1 MKNLILLISILLF
14 SSVVHAENPCP
25 VGNPTYFCLPPEAAP
40 NSEIQAVDFY
50 TIPMKIISLFQK
62 ELASTGYPLK
72 LDAKWESPF
81 FGAGVTLYENQF
93 TIMILGGMTRIDEM
107 TKDAYAAIVC
117 HELGHILGGAPHQ
130 TIPSAE
136 WSSAEGQSDFFAASV
151 CLPRYFK
158 SLNIKQ
164 EALASQIEVAGFEMV
179 TALSYFDREQ
189 KLIRHLEYKKKVTAT
204 LINAYP
210 DHQCRYETF
219 RAPNTRAA
227 CWYK

>member
-1 MKNLILLISILLF
+1 MKKLILLSFLLIF
-14 SSVVHAENPCP
+14 SGAIHAESPCP
-25 VGNPTYFCLPPEAAP
+25 VGDPTYFCLPPEAAT
-40 NSEIQAVDFY
+40 NSEIQVVDFY
-50 TIPMKIISLFQK
+50 TIPVKIISLFQK

-72 LDAKWESPF
+72 LDAKWESPY

-93 TIMILGGMTRIDEM
+93 TIMILGGMTRIDDM
-107 TKDAYAAIVC
+107 TKKAYAAIVC

-164 EALASQIEVAGFEMV
+164 ELMASEIEEAGFEML
-179 TALSYFDREQ
+179 TALSYIDREQ
-189 KLIRHLEYKKKVTAT
+189 KIVRHLDYKKKVAAT
-204 LINAYP
+204 LINKYP
-210 DHQCRYETF
+210 DLQCRYETF
-219 RAPNTRAA
+219 RAPKVRAA